1 MSEIPQQVLACAI
14 ATRTPVLLWGPPGIG
29 KTATIRSLAETMGLP
44 LEIVIAA
51 IHEPADFSGLP
62 YPDGDRVRYLTPDW
76 AVRLAEAGHGVL
88 FLDEISTAPPA
99 VQAALLRIVLER
111 RVGQLQL
118 PDDVVVIAAA
128 NPPEEAAAGWELA
141 APLAN
146 RFCHIDWPVPGTQ
159 EWTTGITVGWTPLL
173 LPSALGEWQRYLPSA
188 RGLVAGFLSS
198 APHHLFALPE
208 DLAQRGRA
216 WPSPRTWEMATRML
230 AAVLAL
236 SPSEELVATAVGAC
250 VGRGIGYELAALVS
264 GDRLLDPFAA
274 LADPEGNP
282 LPERP
287 DKLITLLMA
296 IAAVAS
302 EDVDRYWTAAWT
314 VIARVA
320 GKRRDIAAVAARPLA
335 RVYHTELGRGRLLPM
350 PPEAVEPLKE
360 LLEAAGMITGGR
372 R

>member
-1 MSEIPQQVLACAI
+1 MLTTHHQVLACAV
-14 ATRTPVLLWGPPGIG
+14 ATRTPALLWGPPGIG

-44 LEIVIAA
+44 LEIVVAA

-62 YPDGDRVRYLTPDW
+62 YPDHDRVRYLTPDW
-76 AVRLAEAGHGVL
+76 AVRLAEAGRGVL

-118 PDDVVVIAAA
+118 PEDVVVIAAA
-128 NPPEEAAAGWELA
+128 NPPEDAAAGWELA

-146 RFCHIDWPVPGTQ
+146 RFSHIDWPVPRAE
-159 EWTTGITVGWTPLL
+159 EWSTGITAGWSPPHIPTELDD
-173 LPSALGEWQRYLPSA
+173 WQRHLPTA

-198 APHHLFALPE
+198 APHHLFALPQ

-236 SPSEELVATAVGAC
+236 GPTEELVAAAVGSC

-264 GDRLLDPFAA
+264 GDRLLDPLAA
-274 LADPEGNP
+274 LADPETSP

-287 DKLITLLMA
+287 DKLVTLLMA
-296 IAAVAS
+296 IAAIAS
-302 EDVDRYWTAAWT
+302 EDVDRYWTPAWT

-320 GKRRDIAAVAARPLA
+320 SERRDIAAVAARPLA
-335 RVYHTELGRGRLLPM
+335 RVFQAELGRGRLLPI
-350 PPEAVEPLKE
+350 PPEAVGPLKE
-360 LLEAAGMITGGR
+360 LLEAAGMIPGGGR
-372 R
+372 